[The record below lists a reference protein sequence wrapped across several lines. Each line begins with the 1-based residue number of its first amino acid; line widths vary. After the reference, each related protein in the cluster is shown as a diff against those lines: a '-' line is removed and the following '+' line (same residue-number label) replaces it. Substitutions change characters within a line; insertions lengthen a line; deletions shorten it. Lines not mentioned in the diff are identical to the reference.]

1 MQAMNRGV
9 VALTD
14 FGPDAEAALL
24 RAALLAR
31 QLQAPLSLI
40 HLAGSGPPDVAERLP
55 RCAAMLARRHRQP
68 VSAQGSMSEP
78 ELRQSLASIA
88 SLLVLGEAL
97 STRRFGWA
105 RPTLAQRL
113 ARRAPCPLLVVRQ
126 PGGEDYRRVLVALA
140 GQPEPAAGLLQAAA
154 ALAPEAELELFHAMD
169 TRHEALLRAA
179 EASPQSLR
187 RYRTARDHEARQLL
201 LRVSDSLQARRN
213 RLMHT
218 LGRGDPV
225 RQILVQQ
232 QYGHADL
239 VVVGQR
245 RQAWWAAWLQ
255 PASAVSLLAELECDL
270 LIWPGGEAQVG

>member
-1 MQAMNRGV
+1 MQEPTRGV

-14 FGPDAEAALL
+14 FGPDAEPALL

-40 HLAGSGPPDVAERLP
+40 HLAGGGPPDVAERLP
-55 RCAAMLARRHRQP
+55 RCAAMLARRHRLP
-68 VSAQGSMSEP
+68 VSARGPMSEL
-78 ELRQSLASIA
+78 ELRRSLPDLAS
-88 SLLVLGEAL
+88 LVVLGEAR

-126 PGGEDYRRVLVALA
+126 QGGEDYRRALVALA

-187 RYRTARDHEARQLL
+187 RYRTARDHQARQLL
-201 LRVSDSLQARRN
+201 LRVSDGLQARRN

-232 QYGHADL
+232 QYGQADL

-245 RQAWWAAWLQ
+245 LHAWWAAWLQ
-255 PASAVSLLAELECDL
+255 PASAVALLAELECDL
-270 LIWPGGEAQVG
+270 LVWPDARP